1 MWSLMLSPF
10 SHDSDRVLCRE
21 TSTRRCKRLLGVRSC
36 ELLGGSSGLLREES
50 LDLFHDFTWSWIP
63 KAIRINDFSI
73 ININTELTKA
83 TLYNFNLSVVFFSQ
97 LGRHPGSHDLLD
109 GSNRAVMYG
118 DFLHRLCSSSETVSV
133 RFRLSWTTFLSN
145 ASLFHHHWRH
155 RTNLLHKYRRAVH
168 MLNHFLAQ
176 QP

>member
-1 MWSLMLSPF
+1 MIAT
-10 SHDSDRVLCRE
+10 VYN
-21 TSTRRCKRLLGVRSC
+21 
-36 ELLGGSSGLLREES
+36 LLGGGARLLREQR
-50 LDLFHDFTWSWIP
+50 LDLFHDLTWSWIP

-73 ININTELTKA
+73 IKINTELTKA

-97 LGRHPGSHDLLD
+97 LGRHPGGHGLLD
-109 GSNRAVMYG
+109 GSNRTVMYG
-118 DFLHRLCSSSETVSV
+118 DFLHRLRSSSETVSV
-133 RFRLSWTTFLSN
+133 RFRLTRNTFLSN

-168 MLNHFLAQ
+168 MLNHFLAP